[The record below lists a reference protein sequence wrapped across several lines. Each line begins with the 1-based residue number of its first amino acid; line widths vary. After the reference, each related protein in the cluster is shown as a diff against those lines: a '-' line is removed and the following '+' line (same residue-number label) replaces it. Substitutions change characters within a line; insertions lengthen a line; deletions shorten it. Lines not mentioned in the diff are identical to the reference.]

1 MTGDITRLL
10 EKRVSAYLRPQ
21 KAALLFGA
29 RRVGKTVLLKKI
41 VENFVGKTLLLNGE
55 DYDAQAL
62 LAERSVANYRR
73 LLTGIDLLAI
83 DEAQNIP
90 EIGQKIK
97 LMVDEVAATRVLAS
111 GSSSFDLL
119 NKTGEPLVGRSAAF
133 LLTPFSQAE
142 LAPQENALT
151 ARQNLET
158 RLIYG
163 TYPEVTRLEN
173 PEDKIAYLRD
183 LVNAYL
189 LKDILAVEG
198 IKNSGKM
205 RDLLRLVAWQLGG
218 EITYENLGGAL
229 GLSKNTVEKYLDLLN
244 KVFIGYRLGAYARNL
259 RKEVRKTGKWYFYDN
274 GIRNALI
281 GNFQPLALRDDVG
294 ALWENYLIG
303 ERLKDRH
310 NRGLHQEFYFW
321 RTYDGQ
327 EIDLIEQH
335 GEQLTACEFK
345 WGVRKTKLPPA
356 FAAAYPQAA
365 YRVVHRDN
373 YPDFILPTE

>member
-10 EKRVSAYLRPQ
+10 EKRVLAYLRPQ

-41 VENFVGKTLLLNGE
+41 VENFAGKTLLLNGE

-97 LMVDEVAATRVLAS
+97 LVVDEIAATRVLAS

-142 LAPQENALT
+142 LAPQEDALT

-163 TYPEVTRLEN
+163 AYPEVTRLEN
-173 PEDKIAYLRD
+173 PEEKTAYLRD

-218 EITYENLGGAL
+218 EITYENLGGTL

-310 NRGLHQEFYFW
+310 NRGVHKEFYFW

-345 WGVRKTKLPPA
+345 WGARKTKLPPA
-356 FAAAYPQAA
+356 FAEAYPQAA

-373 YPDFILPTE
+373 YADFIMPAE